1 MNTHT
6 NANMQTETDT
16 TMQTP
21 TEPTTHLHTPTHA
34 RARPRQRPRILK
46 LLSVLAV
53 MGLLL
58 AMLAA
63 CGDEDNPATPT
74 AGNSGSNG
82 GSTSTPTTGTPATP
96 TTGAGTDDG
105 TGTSTPTDDDITHPV
120 GAGDVI
126 IKIEDVGGFVPQEYL
141 LTRIPLFALYGD
153 GCFIVQGAQI
163 EIYPQPLLP
172 PLFEV
177 CLTEAG
183 IQQVLQ
189 KAQAA
194 GLLDGDAEID
204 FPGIADATTTV
215 FTTNAGDVRSVVRA
229 YALGIDPEANPELT
243 PEQNAAREA
252 LATFMGEMQSLT
264 SWMPAEM
271 IAEEEHAY
279 DATANGMRLLWIDA
293 DTAALQDE
301 GLERQEVDWP
311 LTTDL
316 ATFGEPYWNDDY
328 RCGVVTGEEL
338 ETLLPL
344 LTSANQLT
352 LWHSGDLDYTLY
364 ARPMLP
370 DETGCTEP
378 AMQ

>member
-1 MNTHT
+1 
-6 NANMQTETDT
+6 MQTETDI
-16 TMQTP
+16 TMQVLNDLTTP
-21 TEPTTHLHTPTHA
+21 QRTQTRAHGYGHGLGHGHGHGYA
-34 RARPRQRPRILK
+34 RARPRPRILK
-46 LLSVLAV
+46 MLSVLAV

-63 CGDEDNPATPT
+63 CGDEDDPATP
-74 AGNSGSNG
+74 GNRGSNG
-82 GSTSTPTTGTPATP
+82 GSTSTPTI
-96 TTGAGTDDG
+96 GAGS
-105 TGTSTPTDDDITHPV
+105 GTSTPTDGDTGTPTSDDIAHPV
-120 GAGDVI
+120 GAGDLI

-141 LTRIPLFALYGD
+141 LTRMPSFALYGD

-194 GLLDGDAEID
+194 GLLDGDAEYD

-215 FTTNAGDVRSVVRA
+215 ITTNAGDVQSVVRA

-243 PEQNAAREA
+243 PEENAAREA

-264 SWMPAEM
+264 MWMPAEM
-271 IAEEEHAY
+271 IAESEHEY
-279 DATANGMRLLWIDA
+279 DATENGMRLLWLDA

-301 GLERQEVDWP
+301 GLTRQEVDWP
-311 LTTDL
+311 LTIDL

-328 RCGVVTGEEL
+328 RCGVVTGEDL
-338 ETLLPL
+338 EMLMPL
-344 LTSANQLT
+344 LQSANQLT